1 MAERAGVRAA
11 FYNAFGLRPRLE
23 APNLYLDTPVIL
35 HLLLPSGERPEAE
48 ELLRRVLD
56 LDWTLTTSTYARME
70 ALERLQ
76 ESAWVRREVLRRK
89 EWRAIR
95 EQLNRGMDREP
106 LSSRTLHRLERTFDS
121 LFYFL
126 DEARAFSLVSLN
138 DDGWNTASALAATTH
153 ISATDSIHVATALQE
168 RCHVLVAS
176 DTQLRNAASSHIR
189 TGDPASLNAILRR
202 LV

>member
-23 APNLYLDTPVIL
+23 APNLYLDTSVIL

-89 EWRAIR
+89 EMASYSRAI
-95 EQLNRGMDREP
+95 E
-106 LSSRTLHRLERTFDS
+106 SRHGPRTAEFEDS
-121 LFYFL
+121 
-126 DEARAFSLVSLN
+126 
-138 DDGWNTASALAATTH
+138 
-153 ISATDSIHVATALQE
+153 
-168 RCHVLVAS
+168 
-176 DTQLRNAASSHIR
+176 
-189 TGDPASLNAILRR
+189 P
-202 LV
+202 